1 MDRPSARLYLDAIG
15 AHVVARVSERTPSHL
30 TVSRELPFLKLDSVV
45 HDESGRRAR
54 VSSVSVVLEKG
65 TPRLVL
71 ELAYEEASAQLEL
84 LDLPGISA
92 AADLRSPAQAAASTL
107 PIISARTE
115 LEDAAQVVVR
125 ESTPPGALPNSP
137 AKLSRGEDTLLFV
150 TQRNTPTPPEGTPV
164 PQPVVL
170 APAPVPTAWAV
181 LMRWLGQLAASFA
194 RVLRGGAV

>member
-15 AHVVARVSERTPSHL
+15 AHVVARVSERSATHL

-45 HDESGRRAR
+45 HDDSGRRAR
-54 VSSVSVVLEKG
+54 VSGVSVVMEKG
-65 TPRLVL
+65 VPRLVL
-71 ELAYEEASAQLEL
+71 ELAYEEKSAQLEL
-84 LDLPGISA
+84 PELPGTS
-92 AADLRSPAQAAASTL
+92 AASTL
-107 PIISARTE
+107 PIISARSAVE
-115 LEDAAQVVVR
+115 EEAQAVLR

-150 TQRNTPTPPEGTPV
+150 THRSTPAEGTPA
-164 PQPVVL
+164 PQPAAL
-170 APAPVPTAWAV
+170 APVQLSTWSV